1 MGEKKKHLISNPA
14 YRISSYVPFTRNSL
28 QTLLSYRTNVLF
40 YFLGNILRIF
50 VFYFLW
56 KAIFASSGEEVLRGF
71 TLPQMLIY
79 LILTTSV
86 SELSGSVGSDM
97 SDEIGTGQIAMS
109 LIKPISFRLRIY
121 FTSLGDTLYCFI
133 MSGLPGVA
141 AVYILS
147 FVYGIHQELTLL
159 NLLLFFVSLS
169 FSLIIR
175 MSYNFMFSLL
185 GFVTTNMFGLWQV
198 NKAIVQLTSGA
209 VIPLLFFSRG
219 GKKSFCR
226 SSVCFADFNSAEHL
240 SWKIQRGRNLTSIC
254 TSGSVDCHNYN
265 RRKYYMEESCKASC
279 YSGRMIWA

>member
-1 MGEKKKHLISNPA
+1 MCEKKKHLISNPA

-209 VIPLLFFSRG
+209 VIPLVFFPEAVRKVFAVLPFASLISTPLNIFL
-219 GKKSFCR
+219 GKF
-226 SSVCFADFNSAEHL
+226 SAEEILQAFALQVLWIVIITIAGNIIWKKVVKHL
-240 SWKIQRGRNLTSIC
+240 VIQG
-254 TSGSVDCHNYN
+254 G
-265 RRKYYMEESCKASC
+265 
-279 YSGRMIWA
+279 

>member
-97 SDEIGTGQIAMS
+97 SDEIGTGQIAMC

-133 MSGLPGVA
+133 MSGLPGLA

-147 FVYGIHQELTLL
+147 FVYGIHKELTLL
-159 NLLLFFVSLS
+159 NLFLFDYKNVIQLEQFFLYGQAFTLVFALTQWNGQLRLQQFFAERRLS
-169 FSLIIR
+169 R
-175 MSYNFMFSLL
+175 
-185 GFVTTNMFGLWQV
+185 
-198 NKAIVQLTSGA
+198 
-209 VIPLLFFSRG
+209 
-219 GKKSFCR
+219 
-226 SSVCFADFNSAEHL
+226 E
-240 SWKIQRGRNLTSIC
+240 
-254 TSGSVDCHNYN
+254 
-265 RRKYYMEESCKASC
+265 
-279 YSGRMIWA
+279 